1 MKEDLLT
8 GLTLTSYTSGTSS
21 SKQKSM
27 PNESE
32 TQSPLKELLNSTIE
46 DVSLAIEAADML
58 ARRSKKDVVI
68 QEDLSV
74 VFEEDATKRVL
85 ETIRSF

>member
-1 MKEDLLT
+1 MNEDLLT

-32 TQSPLKELLNSTIE
+32 TQSPLKETLNSTIE

>member
-1 MKEDLLT
+1 MNEDLLT

-32 TQSPLKELLNSTIE
+32 TQNSLKELLNSTIE

>member
-1 MKEDLLT
+1 MNEDLLT

-32 TQSPLKELLNSTIE
+32 TQSPLKEILNSTIE

>member
-1 MKEDLLT
+1 MNEDLLT
-8 GLTLTSYTSGTSS
+8 GLTLTNYTSGTSF
-21 SKQKSM
+21 SKQKSK

-32 TQSPLKELLNSTIE
+32 TQSPLKEILNSTIE
-46 DVSLAIEAADML
+46 DVRLAIEAADIL
-58 ARRSKKDVVI
+58 ARRSKSNVVI

>member
-32 TQSPLKELLNSTIE
+32 TQSPLKEILNSTIE

>member
-1 MKEDLLT
+1 
-8 GLTLTSYTSGTSS
+8 
-21 SKQKSM
+21 M

-32 TQSPLKELLNSTIE
+32 TQNSLKELLNSTIE

>member
-1 MKEDLLT
+1 MNEDLLT

-32 TQSPLKELLNSTIE
+32 TQSSLKELLNSTIE

>member
-1 MKEDLLT
+1 
-8 GLTLTSYTSGTSS
+8 
-21 SKQKSM
+21 M

-32 TQSPLKELLNSTIE
+32 TQNSLKELLNSTIE
-46 DVSLAIEAADML
+46 DVSLAIEAADIL

>member
-32 TQSPLKELLNSTIE
+32 TQNSLKELLNSTIE
-46 DVSLAIEAADML
+46 DVSLAIEAADIL

>member
-32 TQSPLKELLNSTIE
+32 TQNSLKELLNSTIE

>member
-1 MKEDLLT
+1 MNEDLLT
-8 GLTLTSYTSGTSS
+8 GLTLTNYTSGTSF

-32 TQSPLKELLNSTIE
+32 TQNSLKELLNSTIE

>member
-1 MKEDLLT
+1 
-8 GLTLTSYTSGTSS
+8 
-21 SKQKSM
+21 
-27 PNESE
+27 
-32 TQSPLKELLNSTIE
+32 LNSTIE
-46 DVSLAIEAADML
+46 DVSLAIEAADIL

>member
-32 TQSPLKELLNSTIE
+32 TQSPLKETLNSTIE
-46 DVSLAIEAADML
+46 GVSLAIEAADML